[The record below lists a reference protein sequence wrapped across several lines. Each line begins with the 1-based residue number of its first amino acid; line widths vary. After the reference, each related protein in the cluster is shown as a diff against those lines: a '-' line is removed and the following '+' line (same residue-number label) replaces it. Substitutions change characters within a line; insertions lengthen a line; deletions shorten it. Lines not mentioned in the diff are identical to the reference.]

1 MIGVSTMLEQAHE
14 QLKTYF
20 GYPSFRPG
28 QERVIGQVLTAEDT
42 LCVMPTGGGKSVCYQ
57 IPALVREGTTLVI
70 SPLISLMKDQVDALN
85 EIGIPAA
92 YINSTLSLDEFRY
105 TMERARAGAYK
116 LLYVAPER
124 FESDYFLQE
133 LVRMDIP
140 MVAVDEAHCISQWG
154 HDFRPSYRLIGSVVE
169 ALPERPVILALTA
182 TATPEVRADI
192 CRQLNIPQGNTVLTG
207 FEREN
212 LSFSVVRGQD
222 RGKFVK
228 DFIKKNREEGG
239 IIYAATRK
247 TVDALYENM
256 KKAGLPVARY
266 HAGLPEEER
275 RDAQEAFLNDE
286 ARIMVATNAF
296 GMGIDKSNIRYCIH
310 YQLPKNME
318 SYYQEA
324 GRAGRDGLP
333 SECILLYSPQDV
345 QTQRFLIDQT
355 DDRDGIPRE
364 LEKLQAM
371 VDYCHTEDC
380 LQQYIV
386 RHFGDSDTHACG
398 RCGNCT
404 DDRENIDVTEDA
416 QKVLSCII
424 RMGQRWGKAITA
436 KVLCGS
442 ADKMVKEREFDELS
456 TYGILKGAYSMKE
469 ATNLID
475 FMISR
480 DLIGVSQ
487 GEFPTIFV
495 TAKGKEVLT
504 GGERVSRKQAV
515 VTVAI
520 GDADPLFEKLRDLRK
535 SLADEAGV
543 PPYVIFSDKSLKDM
557 CARKP
562 ADEESFLE
570 VHGVGENKL
579 AKYGEPFLEAIR
591 EFQSAEVK

>member
-1 MIGVSTMLEQAHE
+1 MLEQAHE

-124 FESDYFLQE
+124 FESDFFLQD

-192 CRQLNIPQGNTVLTG
+192 CRQLNIPESNTVLTG

-228 DFIKKNREEGG
+228 DFLKKNSVEAG

-247 TVDALYENM
+247 TVDSLYENM

-266 HAGLPEEER
+266 HAGLSEEER

-286 ARIMVATNAF
+286 ARIMIATNAF

-310 YQLPKNME
+310 YQVPKNME

-386 RHFGDSDTHACG
+386 RHFGDSDTTTCG

-404 DDRENIDVTEDA
+404 DDREKIDVTEDA

-442 ADKMVKEREFDELS
+442 ADKMVKDRGFDELS
-456 TYGILKGAYSMKE
+456 TYGILKGDYSMKE

-495 TAKGKEVLT
+495 TATGKDVLT
-504 GGERVSRKQAV
+504 GKERVTRKQAV
-515 VTVAI
+515 VSVAI

-562 ADEESFLE
+562 VDENSFLD

-591 EFQSAEVK
+591 EFQSAEV

>member
-85 EIGIPAA
+85 EMGIPAA

-124 FESDYFLQE
+124 FESDFFLQD

-192 CRQLNIPQGNTVLTG
+192 CRQLGIPEGNTVLTG

-228 DFIKKNREEGG
+228 DFLKKNREEAG

-247 TVDALYENM
+247 TVDSLYENM
-256 KKAGLPVARY
+256 KKAGLPVSRY

-364 LEKLQAM
+364 LEKLQSM

-386 RHFGDSDTHACG
+386 RHFGDADTDACG

-442 ADKMVKEREFDELS
+442 ADKAVKERGFDELS

-495 TAKGKEVLT
+495 TAQGKEVLT
-504 GGERVSRKQAV
+504 GGERVTRKQAI

-562 ADEESFLE
+562 VDEDSFLD

-591 EFQSAEVK
+591 EFQSAEV

>member
-92 YINSTLSLDEFRY
+92 YINSTLSIDEFRY

-124 FESDYFLQE
+124 FESDFFLQD

-192 CRQLNIPQGNTVLTG
+192 CRQLNIPEANTVLTG

-228 DFIKKNREEGG
+228 DFLKKNQEEAG

-247 TVDALYENM
+247 TVDSLYENM

-266 HAGLPEEER
+266 HAGLSEEER
-275 RDAQEAFLNDE
+275 RDAQDAFLTDE

-310 YQLPKNME
+310 YQVPKNME

-364 LEKLQAM
+364 LEKLQSM

-386 RHFGDSDTHACG
+386 RHFGDSGTDKCG

-404 DDRENIDVTEDA
+404 DDREQIDVTEDA

-442 ADKMVKEREFDELS
+442 ADKMVKERGFEELS
-456 TYGILKGAYSMKE
+456 TYGILKGDYSMKE

-495 TAKGKEVLT
+495 TAIGKEVLT
-504 GGERVSRKQAV
+504 GGERVTRKQAV

-562 ADEESFLE
+562 VDEDSFLE

-579 AKYGEPFLEAIR
+579 AKYGDPFLEAIR
-591 EFQSAEVK
+591 EFAGTEV

>member
-1 MIGVSTMLEQAHE
+1 MLEQAHE

-124 FESDYFLQE
+124 FESDFFLQD

-192 CRQLNIPQGNTVLTG
+192 CRQLGIPEGNTVLTG

-222 RGKFVK
+222 RSKFVK
-228 DFIKKNREEGG
+228 DFLKKNREEAG

-247 TVDALYENM
+247 TVDSLYENM
-256 KKAGLPVARY
+256 KKAGLPVSRY

-364 LEKLQAM
+364 LEKLQSM

-386 RHFGDSDTHACG
+386 RHFGDADTDACG

-442 ADKMVKEREFDELS
+442 ADKAVKERGFDELS

-495 TAKGKEVLT
+495 TAQGKEVLT
-504 GGERVSRKQAV
+504 GGERVTRKQAI

-562 ADEESFLE
+562 VDEDSFLD

-591 EFQSAEVK
+591 EFQSAEV

>member
-1 MIGVSTMLEQAHE
+1 MLEQAHE

-124 FESDYFLQE
+124 FESNFFLQD

-192 CRQLNIPQGNTVLTG
+192 CRQLGIPQGNTVLTG

-228 DFIKKNREEGG
+228 DFLKKNREEAG

-247 TVDALYENM
+247 TVDSLYENM

-275 RDAQEAFLNDE
+275 RDAQDAFLNDE

-364 LEKLQAM
+364 LEKLQSM

-386 RHFGDSDTHACG
+386 RHFGDSDTDKCG

-404 DDRENIDVTEDA
+404 DDREDIDVTEDA

-442 ADKMVKEREFDELS
+442 ADKAVKDRGFEELS

-495 TAKGKEVLT
+495 TEKGKEVLT
-504 GGERVSRKQAV
+504 GGERVTRKQAV

-562 ADEESFLE
+562 MDEESFLE

-591 EFQSAEVK
+591 EFQSAEV

>member
-124 FESDYFLQE
+124 FESNFFLQD

-140 MVAVDEAHCISQWG
+140 MLAVDEAHCISQWG

-182 TATPEVRADI
+182 TATPEVRSDI
-192 CRQLNIPQGNTVLTG
+192 CRQLNIPEGNTVLTG

-228 DFIKKNREEGG
+228 DFLKKNREEAG

-247 TVDALYENM
+247 TVNSLYESM

-266 HAGLPEEER
+266 HAGLSEEER

-310 YQLPKNME
+310 YQVPKNME

-324 GRAGRDGLP
+324 GRAGRDGLS

-386 RHFGDSDTHACG
+386 RHFGDSDTDACG

-442 ADKMVKEREFDELS
+442 ADKMVKERGFEELS
-456 TYGILKGAYSMKE
+456 TYGILKGNYSMKE

-495 TAKGKEVLT
+495 TEKGKEVLT
-504 GGERVSRKQAV
+504 GGERVTRKQAV

-562 ADEESFLE
+562 VNEEGFLE

-591 EFQSAEVK
+591 EFQSTEVQ

>member
-1 MIGVSTMLEQAHE
+1 MLEQAHE

-124 FESDYFLQE
+124 FESDFFLQD

-192 CRQLNIPQGNTVLTG
+192 CRQLNIPEANTVLTG

-228 DFIKKNREEGG
+228 DFLKKNQEEAG

-247 TVDALYENM
+247 TVDSLYENM

-266 HAGLPEEER
+266 HAGLSEEER
-275 RDAQEAFLNDE
+275 RDAQDAFLTDE

-310 YQLPKNME
+310 YQVPKNME

-364 LEKLQAM
+364 LEKLQSM

-386 RHFGDSDTHACG
+386 RHFGDSGTDKCG

-404 DDRENIDVTEDA
+404 DDREQIDVTEDA

-442 ADKMVKEREFDELS
+442 ADKMVKERGFEELS
-456 TYGILKGAYSMKE
+456 TYGILKGDYSMKE

-495 TAKGKEVLT
+495 TAIGKEVLT
-504 GGERVSRKQAV
+504 GGERVTRKQAV

-562 ADEESFLE
+562 VDEDSFLE

-579 AKYGEPFLEAIR
+579 AKYGDPFLEAIR
-591 EFQSAEVK
+591 EFAGTEV

>member
-1 MIGVSTMLEQAHE
+1 MIGVSTMLEQAQE
-14 QLKTYF
+14 QLKMYF

-124 FESDYFLQE
+124 FESNFFLQD

-140 MVAVDEAHCISQWG
+140 MLAVDEAHCISQWG

-228 DFIKKNREEGG
+228 DFLKKNREEAG

-247 TVDALYENM
+247 TVDSLYESM

-266 HAGLPEEER
+266 HAGLSEDER

-310 YQLPKNME
+310 YQVPKNME

-355 DDRDGIPRE
+355 EDRDGIPRE
-364 LEKLQAM
+364 LEKLQSM

-386 RHFGDSDTHACG
+386 RHFGDSDTNACG

-404 DDRENIDVTEDA
+404 DDRESIDVTEDA

-442 ADKMVKEREFDELS
+442 ADRTVKDRAFNELS
-456 TYGILKGAYSMKE
+456 TYGILKGDYSMKE

-495 TAKGKEVLT
+495 TEKGKEVLT
-504 GGERVSRKQAV
+504 GGDRVTRKQAV

-562 ADEESFLE
+562 IDEESFLE

-591 EFQSAEVK
+591 EFQSAEV

>member
-124 FESDYFLQE
+124 FESNFFLQD

-192 CRQLNIPQGNTVLTG
+192 CRQLGIPQGNTVLTG

-228 DFIKKNREEGG
+228 DFLKKNREEAG

-247 TVDALYENM
+247 TVDSLYENM

-275 RDAQEAFLNDE
+275 RDAQDAFLNDE

-364 LEKLQAM
+364 LEKLQSM

-386 RHFGDSDTHACG
+386 RHFGDSDTDKCG

-404 DDRENIDVTEDA
+404 DDREDIDVTEDA

-442 ADKMVKEREFDELS
+442 ADKAVKDRGFEELS

-495 TAKGKEVLT
+495 TEKGKEVLT
-504 GGERVSRKQAV
+504 GGERVTRKQAV

-562 ADEESFLE
+562 MDEESFLE

-591 EFQSAEVK
+591 EFQSAEV

>member
-1 MIGVSTMLEQAHE
+1 MLEQAQE
-14 QLKTYF
+14 QLRTYF

-92 YINSTLSLDEFRY
+92 YINSTLSPDEFRY

-124 FESDYFLQE
+124 FESNYFLQD

-140 MVAVDEAHCISQWG
+140 MLAVDEAHCISQWG

-192 CRQLNIPQGNTVLTG
+192 CRQLQIPEGNTVLTG

-228 DFIKKNREEGG
+228 DFLKKNREEAG

-247 TVDALYENM
+247 TVDSLYENM

-266 HAGLPEEER
+266 HAGLSEEER
-275 RDAQEAFLNDE
+275 GDAQEAFLNDE

-310 YQLPKNME
+310 YQVPKNME

-355 DDRDGIPRE
+355 DDRNGIPRE

-386 RHFGDSDTHACG
+386 RHFGDSDTVACG

-404 DDRENIDVTEDA
+404 DDRESIDVTEDA

-442 ADKMVKEREFDELS
+442 ADKMVKERGFEELS
-456 TYGILKGAYSMKE
+456 TYGILKGDYSMKE

-495 TAKGKEVLT
+495 TEKGKEVLT
-504 GGERVSRKQAV
+504 GGERVTRKQAV

-520 GDADPLFEKLRDLRK
+520 ADADPLFEKLRDLRK

-562 ADEESFLE
+562 MDEESFLE

-579 AKYGEPFLEAIR
+579 AKYGGPFLEAIR
-591 EFQSAEVK
+591 EFQSTEVQ

>member
-124 FESDYFLQE
+124 FESDFFLQD

-192 CRQLNIPQGNTVLTG
+192 CRQLNIPEANTVLTG

-228 DFIKKNREEGG
+228 DFLKKNQEEAG

-247 TVDALYENM
+247 TVDSLYENM

-266 HAGLPEEER
+266 HAGLSEEER
-275 RDAQEAFLNDE
+275 RDAQDAFLTDE

-310 YQLPKNME
+310 YQVPKNME

-364 LEKLQAM
+364 LEKLQSM

-386 RHFGDSDTHACG
+386 RHFGDSGTDKCG

-404 DDRENIDVTEDA
+404 DDREQIDVTEDA

-442 ADKMVKEREFDELS
+442 ADKMVKERGFEELS
-456 TYGILKGAYSMKE
+456 TYGILKGDYSMKE

-495 TAKGKEVLT
+495 TAIGKEVLT
-504 GGERVSRKQAV
+504 GGERVTRKQAV

-562 ADEESFLE
+562 VDEDSFLE

-579 AKYGEPFLEAIR
+579 AKYGDPFLEAIR
-591 EFQSAEVK
+591 EFAGTEV

>member
-1 MIGVSTMLEQAHE
+1 MLEQAHE

-124 FESDYFLQE
+124 FESDFFLQD

-192 CRQLNIPQGNTVLTG
+192 CRQLGIPEGNTVLTG

-222 RGKFVK
+222 RSKFVK
-228 DFIKKNREEGG
+228 DFLKKNREEAG

-247 TVDALYENM
+247 TVDSLYENM
-256 KKAGLPVARY
+256 KKAGLPVSRY

-364 LEKLQAM
+364 LEKLQSM

-386 RHFGDSDTHACG
+386 RHFGDADTDACG

-442 ADKMVKEREFDELS
+442 ADKAVKERGFDELS

-495 TAKGKEVLT
+495 TAQGKEVLT
-504 GGERVSRKQAV
+504 GGERVTRKQAV

-562 ADEESFLE
+562 VDEDSFLD

-591 EFQSAEVK
+591 EFQSAEV

>member
-124 FESDYFLQE
+124 FESDFFLQD

-192 CRQLNIPQGNTVLTG
+192 CRQLNIPESNTVLTG

-228 DFIKKNREEGG
+228 DFLKKNSVEAG

-247 TVDALYENM
+247 TVDSLYENM

-266 HAGLPEEER
+266 HAGLSEEER

-286 ARIMVATNAF
+286 ARIMIATNAF

-310 YQLPKNME
+310 YQVPKNME

-386 RHFGDSDTHACG
+386 RHFGDSDTTTCR

-404 DDRENIDVTEDA
+404 DDREKIDVTEDA

-442 ADKMVKEREFDELS
+442 ADKMVKDRGFDELS
-456 TYGILKGAYSMKE
+456 TYGILKGDYSMKE

-495 TAKGKEVLT
+495 TAQGKEVLT
-504 GGERVSRKQAV
+504 GGERVTRKQAV

-562 ADEESFLE
+562 IDEESFLE

-579 AKYGEPFLEAIR
+579 AKYGNPFLEAIR
-591 EFQSAEVK
+591 EFQSTGIE

>member
-1 MIGVSTMLEQAHE
+1 MLEQAHE

-92 YINSTLSLDEFRY
+92 YINSTLSIDEFRY

-124 FESDYFLQE
+124 FESDFFLQD

-192 CRQLNIPQGNTVLTG
+192 CRQLNIPEANTVLTG

-228 DFIKKNREEGG
+228 DFLKKNQEEAG

-247 TVDALYENM
+247 TVDSLYENM

-266 HAGLPEEER
+266 HAGLSEEER
-275 RDAQEAFLNDE
+275 RDAQDAFLTDE

-310 YQLPKNME
+310 YQVPKNME

-364 LEKLQAM
+364 LEKLQSM

-386 RHFGDSDTHACG
+386 RHFGDSGTDKCG

-404 DDRENIDVTEDA
+404 DDREQIDVTEDA

-442 ADKMVKEREFDELS
+442 ADKMVKERGFEELS
-456 TYGILKGAYSMKE
+456 TYGILKGDYSMKE

-495 TAKGKEVLT
+495 TAIGKEVLT
-504 GGERVSRKQAV
+504 GGERVTRKQAV

-562 ADEESFLE
+562 VDEDSFLE

-579 AKYGEPFLEAIR
+579 AKYGDPFLEAIR
-591 EFQSAEVK
+591 EFAGTEV

>member
-1 MIGVSTMLEQAHE
+1 MLEQAHE

-124 FESDYFLQE
+124 FESNFFLQD

-192 CRQLNIPQGNTVLTG
+192 CRQLGIPQGNTVLTG

-228 DFIKKNREEGG
+228 DFLKKNREEAG

-247 TVDALYENM
+247 TVDSLYENM

-364 LEKLQAM
+364 LEKLQSM

-386 RHFGDSDTHACG
+386 RHFGDSDTDKCG

-404 DDRENIDVTEDA
+404 DDREDIDVTEDA

-442 ADKMVKEREFDELS
+442 ADKAVKDRGFEELS

-495 TAKGKEVLT
+495 TEKGKEVLT
-504 GGERVSRKQAV
+504 GGERVTRKQAV

-562 ADEESFLE
+562 MDEESFLE

-591 EFQSAEVK
+591 EFQSAEV

>member
-192 CRQLNIPQGNTVLTG
+192 CRQLNIPEGNTVLTG

-333 SECILLYSPQDV
+333 SKCILLYSPQDV

-386 RHFGDSDTHACG
+386 RHFGDSDTHTCG

-404 DDRENIDVTEDA
+404 DERENIDVTEDA

-504 GGERVSRKQAV
+504 GGERVTRKQAV
-515 VTVAI
+515 VTFAI

-562 ADEESFLE
+562 ANEESFLE

-591 EFQSAEVK
+591 EFQAAEVK

>member
-1 MIGVSTMLEQAHE
+1 MLEQAHE

-85 EIGIPAA
+85 EMGIPAA

-124 FESDYFLQE
+124 FESDFFLQD

-192 CRQLNIPQGNTVLTG
+192 CRQLGIPEGNTVLTG

-228 DFIKKNREEGG
+228 DFLKKNREEAG

-247 TVDALYENM
+247 TVDSLYENM
-256 KKAGLPVARY
+256 KKAGLPVSRY

-364 LEKLQAM
+364 LEKLQSM

-386 RHFGDSDTHACG
+386 RHFGDADTDACG

-442 ADKMVKEREFDELS
+442 ADKAVKERGFDELS

-495 TAKGKEVLT
+495 TAQGKEVLT
-504 GGERVSRKQAV
+504 GGERVTRKQAI

-562 ADEESFLE
+562 VDEDSFLD

-591 EFQSAEVK
+591 EFQSAEV